1 MNPMSLPSIEKTRTS
16 EIAGHAPKQ
25 YGKRA
30 MSNEEAIQ
38 NACQDM
44 SMISRALLNSGQMT
58 VDQTR
63 SYRNS
68 LRGTHYGQSVYRGGG
83 P

>member
-1 MNPMSLPSIEKTRTS
+1 
-16 EIAGHAPKQ
+16 
-25 YGKRA
+25 

-44 SMISRALLNSGQMT
+44 SMISRALQPNSGQMT